1 MIVLLIGWFIFI
13 WYKELVVFIF
23 VFIVGIILNFD
34 VIIWLV
40 GNIDIVSLI
49 KVFSYVGYGLV
60 VFIMYV

>member
-49 KVFSYVGYGLV
+49 KVFSNVGYGLV